1 MILEEKNELLVEEEV
16 ESDESDGYID
26 EYDLTATPNDFNV
39 MTINSFIESGAIK
52 IPGFQRNFV
61 WDIKKASKLI
71 ESLLL
76 GLPVPQLF
84 LYESARNKF
93 LVIDGQQRM
102 MSIFYFIKKRF
113 PKKEK
118 RAEIRKIFTDN
129 NDTIPEEFLEDDNY
143 FQPFKLALSK
153 VNEQKA
159 SKFHGLNYATL
170 GDYKTQLDLRPIR
183 NIVVKQNSPK
193 DDDSSIYE
201 IFNRLNSGGV
211 NLKPQEIRGCLY
223 HSNFYLMIA
232 RLNYN
237 RIWRNSLKMSN
248 LDLHMKDV
256 ELLLRCFAMAYEY
269 RNYKPSLANFLNSF
283 SKHAKGFDNQ
293 KIIFLE
299 EEFVNYLD
307 AIKELDLELFISEK
321 SRRFNIFLFESI
333 FASIASRAIKTN
345 VHSAYNIDNV
355 KIKSI
360 LMDESFQAASIA
372 GTTNT
377 TNVFKRFDV
386 TEKHLGLQGV

>member
-1 MILEEKNELLVEEEV
+1 MDAEEKQELLVEEEQEV
-16 ESDESDGYID
+16 EEPDGYID

-39 MTINSFIESGAIK
+39 MTINSFIETGAIQ

-102 MSIFYFIKKRF
+102 MSIYYFIKKRF
-113 PKKEK
+113 PRKEK
-118 RAEIRKIFTDN
+118 RAELRKIFAEYDG
-129 NDTIPEEFLEDDNY
+129 IPSEILDDDNY
-143 FQPFKLALSK
+143 FQPFKLSLSK
-153 VNEQKA
+153 VSDEKK
-159 SKFHGLNYATL
+159 SRFHGLNYATL
-170 GDYKTQLDLRPIR
+170 SDYKTQLDLRPIR

-223 HSNFYLMIA
+223 HSEFYTMLG
-232 RLNYN
+232 RLNYSST
-237 RIWRNSLKMSN
+237 WRRVLKMKN

-256 ELLLRCFAMAYEY
+256 ELLLRCFAMAHEY
-269 RNYKPSLANFLNSF
+269 KAYKPSLANFLNSF
-283 SKHAKGFDNQ
+283 SKKAMSFSLD
-293 KIIFLE
+293 KIKFLE
-299 EEFVNYLD
+299 KLFVRFLSSIED
-307 AIKELDLELFISEK
+307 VDSELFVSEK

-333 FASIASRAIKTN
+333 FASIVSREVKSEQEIYYKVNDEIVNAILDD
-345 VHSAYNIDNV
+345 S
-355 KIKSI
+355 
-360 LMDESFQAASIA
+360 EFQAACVA

-377 TNVFKRFDV
+377 ANVFKRFEV
-386 TEKHLGLQGV
+386 AERHLQL

>member
-1 MILEEKNELLVEEEV
+1 METEIKEELLVEEDNEV
-16 ESDESDGYID
+16 EESDGYID

-39 MTINSFIESGAIK
+39 MTINSFIESGAIQ
-52 IPGFQRNFV
+52 IPGFQRNYV

-102 MSIFYFIKKRF
+102 MSIYYFIKKRF

-118 RAEIRKIFTDN
+118 RAEIRKIFAE
-129 NDTIPEEFLEDDNY
+129 NDKIPEEILDNDEY
-143 FQPFKLALSK
+143 FQPFKLSLAK
-153 VNEQKA
+153 VSDEKK
-159 SKFHGLNYATL
+159 SKFHGLTYAML
-170 GDYKTQLDLRPIR
+170 ADYRAQLDLRPIR

-223 HSNFYLMIA
+223 HSPFYSMLDKV
-232 RLNYN
+232 NYN
-237 RIWRNSLKMSN
+237 PIWRKCLRMSN

-256 ELLLRCFAMAYEY
+256 ELLLRCFAMAHEY
-269 RNYKPSLANFLNSF
+269 RDYKPSLANFLNKF
-283 SKHAKGFDNQ
+283 SKKAKHFDAK
-293 KIIFLE
+293 KIEFLE
-299 EEFVNYLD
+299 EVFCHFLEKVEGLNLERFVSD
-307 AIKELDLELFISEK
+307 K

-333 FASIASRAIKTN
+333 FAALAHREISTGK
-345 VHSAYNIDNV
+345 NIEYEISDAV
-355 KIKSI
+355 VDQI
-360 LMDESFQAASIA
+360 LGDQEFQEACLA

-377 TNVFKRFDV
+377 SNVFKRFDIA
-386 TEKHLGLQGV
+386 EKYLDA

>member
-1 MILEEKNELLVEEEV
+1 MAEEELLVEEELENV
-16 ESDESDGYID
+16 DNDGYID

-39 MTINSFIESGAIK
+39 MTINSFIESGAIE

-84 LYESARNKF
+84 LYETGRNKF

-113 PKKEK
+113 PRNEK
-118 RAEIRKIFTDN
+118 RAEIRKIFAEHN
-129 NDTIPEEFLEDDNY
+129 GIPEDVLENDEY

-153 VNEQKA
+153 VSDDKK
-159 SKFHGLNYATL
+159 SKFHGLNYVTL

-223 HSNFYLMIA
+223 HSDFYSMLA
-232 RLNYN
+232 KLNYN
-237 RIWRNSLKMSN
+237 PIWRRSLKMIN

-256 ELLLRCFAMAYEY
+256 ELLLRCFAMAHEY
-269 RNYKPSLANFLNSF
+269 RDYKPSLANFLNAF
-283 SKHAKGFDNQ
+283 SKKAKGFDQEKNIYME
-293 KIIFLE
+293 KLFLS
-299 EEFVNYLD
+299 FLD
-307 AIKELDLELFISEK
+307 SIKHIDPDVFISEK

-333 FASIASRAIKTN
+333 FASMASR
-345 VHSAYNIDNV
+345 
-355 KIKSI
+355 KIEAKSI
-360 LMDESFQAASIA
+360 FDEQLDQSVIESILRDDEFQTVCVA
-372 GTTNT
+372 GTTNSS
-377 TNVFKRFDV
+377 NVFSRL
-386 TEKHLGLQGV
+386 EIAERYLGL

>member
-1 MILEEKNELLVEEEV
+1 MEVDEREELLVDEEPEQ
-16 ESDESDGYID
+16 EDGDGYID

-39 MTINSFIESGAIK
+39 MTINSFIESGAIQ

-102 MSIFYFIKKRF
+102 MSIYYFIKKRF
-113 PKKEK
+113 PRKEK
-118 RAEIRKIFTDN
+118 RAEIRKIFAE
-129 NDTIPEEFLEDDNY
+129 NDGIPEEILDDDNY
-143 FQPFKLALSK
+143 FQQFKLSLSK
-153 VNEQKA
+153 VSDDKK
-159 SKFHGLNYATL
+159 SKFHGLTYAML

-223 HSNFYLMIA
+223 HSAFYSMLA
-232 RLNYN
+232 KVNYHP
-237 RIWRNSLKMSN
+237 IWRQSLKMSN

-269 RNYKPSLANFLNSF
+269 RNYKPSLANFLNNF
-283 SKHAKGFDNQ
+283 SKKAKGFSEQ
-293 KIIFLE
+293 EIIFLE
-299 EEFVNYLD
+299 ESFIRFLESIKDIDLSKFVR
-307 AIKELDLELFISEK
+307 EE
-321 SRRFNIFLFESI
+321 SRRFNIFLFESLFTALSHREI
-333 FASIASRAIKTN
+333 STKKALDYQITDS
-345 VHSAYNIDNV
+345 VIDQ
-355 KIKSI
+355 I
-360 LMDESFQAASIA
+360 LEDQEFQEACVA

-377 TNVFKRFDV
+377 NNVFKRFDIA
-386 TEKHLGLQGV
+386 EKYLGI

>member
-1 MILEEKNELLVEEEV
+1 MIVEEKEELLVEEENEV
-16 ESDESDGYID
+16 DQGDGYID

-39 MTINSFIESGAIK
+39 MTINSFIESGAIQ
-52 IPGFQRNFV
+52 IPGFQRNYV

-102 MSIFYFIKKRF
+102 MSIYYFIKKRF
-113 PKKEK
+113 PRKEK
-118 RAEIRKIFTDN
+118 RAEIRKIFAEHDG
-129 NDTIPEEFLEDDNY
+129 IPEEILDNDEF
-143 FQPFKLALSK
+143 FQQFKLSLSK
-153 VNEQKA
+153 VSDEKK
-159 SKFHGLNYATL
+159 SKFHGFTYAML
-170 GDYKTQLDLRPIR
+170 GEYKTQFDLRPIR

-223 HSNFYLMIA
+223 HSPFYSMLG
-232 RLNYN
+232 RVNYN
-237 RIWRNSLKMSN
+237 PIWRQSLRMSN

-269 RNYKPSLANFLNSF
+269 RDYKPSLANFLNKF
-283 SKHAKGFDNQ
+283 SKDAKAFTSEKNELLES
-293 KIIFLE
+293 IFLKFLRAIE
-299 EEFVNYLD
+299 HLNLEKFVSD
-307 AIKELDLELFISEK
+307 K
-321 SRRFNIFLFESI
+321 SRRFNIFLFESL
-333 FASIASRAIKTN
+333 FAALAHREIISGAE
-345 VHSAYNIDNV
+345 IDYTISDEV
-355 KIKSI
+355 IEHI
-360 LMDESFQAASIA
+360 LADEEFQAACLA

-377 TNVFKRFDV
+377 SNVFKRFDIA
-386 TEKHLGLQGV
+386 EKYLNL

>member
-1 MILEEKNELLVEEEV
+1 MTKEQTEELLVEGENEAI
-16 ESDESDGYID
+16 ENDGYID

-39 MTINSFIESGAIK
+39 MTINSFIAAGAIQ

-84 LYESARNKF
+84 LYESGRNKF

-113 PKKEK
+113 PRKEK
-118 RAEIRKIFTDN
+118 RAEIRKIFAEHDN
-129 NDTIPEEFLEDDNY
+129 IPDEILDNDDY
-143 FQPFKLALSK
+143 FQPFKLSLSK
-153 VNEQKA
+153 NSDHKK
-159 SKFHGLNYATL
+159 SKFHGLNYSTL

-211 NLKPQEIRGCLY
+211 NLKLQEIRGCLY
-223 HSNFYLMIA
+223 HSHFYLMLA
-232 RLNYN
+232 KLNYN
-237 RIWRNSLKMSN
+237 PVWREVLNMEN

-256 ELLLRCFAMAYEY
+256 ELLLRCIAMGHEY
-269 RNYKPSLANFLNSF
+269 RAYKPSLANFLNNF
-283 SKHAKGFDNQ
+283 SKKAKEFSDD
-293 KIIFLE
+293 KISYLEKLFVSFLMSIKNIDQEIF
-299 EEFVNYLD
+299 V
-307 AIKELDLELFISEK
+307 SEK
-321 SRRFNIFLFESI
+321 SRRFNIFLFEAI
-333 FASIASRAIKTN
+333 FATEAF
-345 VHSAYNIDNV
+345 V
-355 KIKSI
+355 KIKSEAFF
-360 LMDESFQAASIA
+360 ESEQDPEVIKKIVNDADFQEACVA

-386 TEKHLGLQGV
+386 AEKYLQA

>member
-1 MILEEKNELLVEEEV
+1 MEFEEREELLVDEERDPEDG
-16 ESDESDGYID
+16 EGYID

-39 MTINSFIESGAIK
+39 MTINSFIESGAIQ

-102 MSIFYFIKKRF
+102 MSIYYFIKKRF
-113 PKKEK
+113 PRKEK
-118 RAEIRKIFTDN
+118 RAEIRKIFAE
-129 NDTIPEEFLEDDNY
+129 NDGIPEEVLDDTNY
-143 FQPFKLALSK
+143 FQQFKLSLSK
-153 VNEQKA
+153 VSDEKK
-159 SKFHGLNYATL
+159 SRFHGLTYAML

-193 DDDSSIYE
+193 NDDSSIYE

-223 HSNFYLMIA
+223 HSPFYTMLA
-232 RLNYN
+232 KVNYN
-237 RIWRNSLKMSN
+237 SIWRQSLNMSN

-269 RNYKPSLANFLNSF
+269 RSYKPSLANFLNDF
-283 SKHAKGFDNQ
+283 SKKAKGFSTQEID
-293 KIIFLE
+293 FLE
-299 EEFVNYLD
+299 ESFCRFLKSIENLNLSKFVR
-307 AIKELDLELFISEK
+307 EE
-321 SRRFNIFLFESI
+321 SRRFNIFLFESL
-333 FASIASRAIKTN
+333 FAALSSREISTKRMLNYEITDT
-345 VHSAYNIDNV
+345 VIDQ
-355 KIKSI
+355 I
-360 LMDESFQAASIA
+360 LEDVDFQAACIA

-377 TNVFKRFDV
+377 NNVFKRFDII
-386 TEKHLGLQGV
+386 EKYLGV

>member
-1 MILEEKNELLVEEEV
+1 MEIEEREELLVEEEQ
-16 ESDESDGYID
+16 EAEENDGYID

-39 MTINSFIESGAIK
+39 MTINSFIESGAIQ

-84 LYESARNKF
+84 LYESARNNF

-102 MSIFYFIKKRF
+102 MSIYYFIKKRF
-113 PKKEK
+113 PRKEK
-118 RAEIRKIFTDN
+118 RAEIRKIFAEN
-129 NDTIPEEFLEDDNY
+129 GGIPEDVLDNDNY
-143 FQPFKLALSK
+143 FQSFKLSLSK
-153 VNEQKA
+153 VSDDKK
-159 SKFHGLNYATL
+159 SKFHGLTYAML

-223 HSNFYLMIA
+223 HSSFYSMLA
-232 RLNYN
+232 RVNYN
-237 RIWRNSLKMSN
+237 PIWRQSLKMSN

-269 RNYKPSLANFLNSF
+269 KQYKPSLANFLNDF
-283 SKHAKGFDNQ
+283 SKKAKRFSDKEIQ
-293 KIIFLE
+293 FLE
-299 EEFVNYLD
+299 DSFCRFLQSIESLNLD
-307 AIKELDLELFISEK
+307 RFISEK

-333 FASIASRAIKTN
+333 FSSLAHREISSKKASVYT
-345 VHSAYNIDNV
+345 IDNEV
-355 KIKSI
+355 IDKILGDK
-360 LMDESFQAASIA
+360 DFQAACLA

-377 TNVFKRFDV
+377 DNVFARFNIA
-386 TEKHLGLQGV
+386 EKYLEL

>member
-1 MILEEKNELLVEEEV
+1 MVAEEKDELLVEEEYEV
-16 ESDESDGYID
+16 DQGDGYID

-39 MTINSFIESGAIK
+39 MTINSFIESGAIQ
-52 IPGFQRNFV
+52 IPGFQRNYV

-102 MSIFYFIKKRF
+102 MSIYYFIKKRF
-113 PKKEK
+113 PRKEK
-118 RAEIRKIFTDN
+118 RAEIRKIFAEHDG
-129 NDTIPEEFLEDDNY
+129 IPEEILDDDEY
-143 FQPFKLALSK
+143 FQSFKLSLSK
-153 VNEQKA
+153 VSDEKK
-159 SKFHGLNYATL
+159 SKFHGLTYAML

-223 HSNFYLMIA
+223 HSPFYSMLA
-232 RLNYN
+232 RINYN
-237 RIWRNSLKMSN
+237 PIWRQSLRMSN
-248 LDLHMKDV
+248 LDLHMKDI
-256 ELLLRCFAMAYEY
+256 ELLLRCFAMAHEY
-269 RNYKPSLANFLNSF
+269 RGYKPSLANFLNNF
-283 SKHAKGFDNQ
+283 SKEAKSFTREKNEHLESV
-293 KIIFLE
+293 FLKFMNE
-299 EEFVNYLD
+299 IEGLNLERFVSD
-307 AIKELDLELFISEK
+307 K
-321 SRRFNIFLFESI
+321 SRRFNIFLFESL
-333 FASIASRAIKTN
+333 FAALTHRAITSGEEIEYSISDD
-345 VHSAYNIDNV
+345 VIDN
-355 KIKSI
+355 I
-360 LMDESFQAASIA
+360 LSDEEFQDACVA

-377 TNVFKRFDV
+377 SNVFKRFDIV
-386 TEKHLGLQGV
+386 EKYLDL

>member
-1 MILEEKNELLVEEEV
+1 MAIDEENELQVEEEV
-16 ESDESDGYID
+16 EAIDNDGYID

-39 MTINSFIESGAIK
+39 MTINSFIESGAIQ

-84 LYESARNKF
+84 LYESGRNKF

-102 MSIFYFIKKRF
+102 MSIYYFMKKRF
-113 PKKEK
+113 PRNEK
-118 RAEIRKIFTDN
+118 RAEIRKIFAE
-129 NDTIPEEFLEDDNY
+129 NDGIPEGIIENDEY
-143 FQPFKLALSK
+143 FQPFKLSLSK
-153 VNEQKA
+153 ASDNKK

-170 GDYKTQLDLRPIR
+170 SDYKTQLDLRPIR

-223 HSNFYLMIA
+223 HSSFYSMLS

-237 RIWRNSLKMSN
+237 PSWRKVLKMEN

-256 ELLLRCFAMAYEY
+256 ELLLRCFAMAHEY
-269 RNYKPSLANFLNSF
+269 KGYKPSLANFLNNF
-283 SKHAKGFDNQ
+283 SKLAKTFTEE
-293 KIIFLE
+293 KINYLE
-299 EEFVNYLD
+299 ELFTSFLNSIEH
-307 AIKELDLELFISEK
+307 ISPELFVSGK
-321 SRRFNIFLFESI
+321 SRRFNIFLFEAL
-333 FASIASRAIKTN
+333 FATSTHHLIADNKVIENIQSAAIIN
-345 VHSAYNIDNV
+345 
-355 KIKSI
+355 SI
-360 LMDESFQAASIA
+360 LEDEGFQDACIA

-377 TNVFKRFDV
+377 ANVFKRFEV
-386 TEKHLGLQGV
+386 AEKYLNI